1 MYDSKICG
9 TLRVCR
15 KLIFA
20 ALVAVLALAPARSEA
35 QEKTYLNAVKLTF
48 LSWASGSTK
57 ISYERAFPRW
67 KQSGEL
73 CASFISM
80 GHDKYDNDPLGFT
93 LRYGHKFFVAG
104 YDAQKPL
111 QGFYVR
117 PEAIYSHYDYTHS
130 VTGLR
135 TPARMG
141 ALLATVGYQLCVR
154 RFIADAWVG
163 GGYSFG
169 TPAETGY
176 YHGFQTWQW
185 FGSSNDNIAL
195 SFSIRLGYLF

>member
-1 MYDSKICG
+1 MYDSKRCG

-67 KQSGEL
+67 EQSGEL
-73 CASFISM
+73 CASLICA
-80 GHDKYDNDPLGFT
+80 GYDKYKNDPLGFT

-117 PEAIYSHYDYTHS
+117 PEAIYSHYD
-130 VTGLR
+130 
-135 TPARMG
+135 
-141 ALLATVGYQLCVR
+141 
-154 RFIADAWVG
+154 
-163 GGYSFG
+163 
-169 TPAETGY
+169 
-176 YHGFQTWQW
+176 
-185 FGSSNDNIAL
+185 
-195 SFSIRLGYLF
+195 

>member
-1 MYDSKICG
+1 MYDSKRCG

-15 KLIFA
+15 KLTFA

-67 KQSGEL
+67 EQSGEL
-73 CASFISM
+73 CASLICA
-80 GHDKYDNDPLGFT
+80 GYDKYKNDPLGFT

-130 VTGLR
+130 EGHR

-169 TPAETGY
+169 TPSETGY

>member
-1 MYDSKICG
+1 MYDSKRCDA
-9 TLRVCR
+9 LRVCR

-20 ALVAVLALAPARSEA
+20 ALVAVLTIAPARGVA
-35 QEKTYLNAVKLTF
+35 QEKPYLNAVKLTF

-57 ISYERAFPRW
+57 ISYERAFPRLE
-67 KQSGEL
+67 QSGEL

-80 GHDKYDNDPLGFT
+80 GHDKYDNKPLGFT